1 MNFWH
6 SAPITMPDHRMRV
19 ILGADPLFQPATGI
33 GNYTHNLARNLLALQ
48 LVDELTLYAS
58 GAVIPSERLASLIDS
73 PIQSTPRQRS
83 RPTNVNA
90 GGLLST
96 LRGYLATQRWAL
108 DAYRSLMPLVD
119 RARLHSY
126 RGAVFH
132 SPNYLLPA
140 FAGPTV
146 VTIHDLSIQRY
157 PEYHPAERVRFLDAR
172 IKEAA
177 ATATHI
183 ITDSTCVRAE
193 ILEQFGID
201 EARVTAIPLAAGEQF
216 KPRSEEDCRAVLE
229 PLKIRFK
236 KFFFFASTIEPRKN
250 LLRICAAYRALREAG
265 ITDWPIIFVGG
276 AGWKS
281 DAEHQDIQSLVQ
293 RGWAQYL
300 GFVDAATLPIL
311 YSAAGALVFPSIY
324 EGFGLPALEAQQ
336 SGTRV
341 ITSRG
346 SAMAEFSSDHD
357 LLVDPLEVDSLIEGM
372 ASAVE
377 PESLG
382 DGSALQSNGSELSW
396 QNTARLTAD
405 VYEKVLGASP

>member
-1 MNFWH
+1 
-6 SAPITMPDHRMRV
+6 MRV
-19 ILGADPLFQPATGI
+19 VLGADPLFQPATGI
-33 GNYTHNLARNLLALQ
+33 GNYTRNLASNLLALQ
-48 LVDELTLYAS
+48 LVDELTLYAN
-58 GAVIPSERLASLIDS
+58 GAVLPGERLASLIDS
-73 PIQSTPRQRS
+73 SVESAPAQRPH
-83 RPTNVNA
+83 PTSVNT

-96 LRGYLATQRWAL
+96 LRGYLASQRWAL
-108 DAYRSLMPLVD
+108 RAYKTLMPLVD
-119 RARLHSY
+119 RARLRSH
-126 RGAVFH
+126 RDAVFH

-157 PEYHPAERVRFLDAR
+157 PQYHPAERVRFLDAR
-172 IKEAA
+172 IKDAA

-183 ITDSTCVRAE
+183 ITDSASVRAE
-193 ILEQFGID
+193 ILEHFGID
-201 EARVTAIPLAAGEQF
+201 EARVTAIPLAAGERF
-216 KPRSEEDCRAVLE
+216 KPRTEEDCCAVLE
-229 PLKIRFK
+229 ALKIRYK
-236 KFFFFASTIEPRKN
+236 RFFFFASTIEPRKN
-250 LLRICAAYRALREAG
+250 LLRICAAYRALRAAG
-265 ITDWPIIFVGG
+265 KTDWPIIFVGG

-281 DAEHQDIQSLVQ
+281 ETEHEEIQSLVQ

-346 SAMAEFSSDHD
+346 SAMAEFASEHD

-372 ASAVE
+372 ASAME
-377 PESLG
+377 LELAG
-382 DGSALQSNGSELSW
+382 DGLALDSHGSGLSW

-405 VYEKVLGASP
+405 VYQKALEASP

>member
-1 MNFWH
+1 
-6 SAPITMPDHRMRV
+6 MRAV
-19 ILGADPLFQPATGI
+19 LGADPLFQPATGI
-33 GNYTHNLARNLLALQ
+33 ANYTRNLASHLLALK

-58 GAVIPSERLASLIDS
+58 GALITGERLDSLIDS
-73 PIQSTPRQRS
+73 SHESAPGQRS
-83 RPTNVNA
+83 HPASASN
-90 GGLLST
+90 GGLLYT
-96 LRGYLATQRWAL
+96 LRNYLTSHRWAL
-108 DAYRSLMPLVD
+108 RAYQSLMPLVD
-119 RARLHSY
+119 RARLHPY
-126 RGAVFH
+126 RDAVFH

-157 PEYHPAERVRFLDAR
+157 PEYHPVERVRFLDAR

-229 PLKIRFK
+229 ALKIRFK

-250 LLRICAAYRALREAG
+250 LLRICAAYRALRETG
-265 ITDWPIIFVGG
+265 RTDWPIIFAGG

-341 ITSRG
+341 VTSRG
-346 SAMAEFSSDHD
+346 SAMAEFSSEHD

-377 PESLG
+377 SESLVY
-382 DGSALQSNGSELSW
+382 GSALQSSGSELSW

>member
-1 MNFWH
+1 
-6 SAPITMPDHRMRV
+6 MRV
-19 ILGADPLFQPATGI
+19 VLGADPLFQPATGI
-33 GNYTHNLARNLLALQ
+33 GNYTRNLASNLLDLQ
-48 LVDELTLYAS
+48 VVDELTLYAN
-58 GAVIPSERLASLIDS
+58 GAVLPGERLASLIDS
-73 PIQSTPRQRS
+73 PVESSPRQCS
-83 RPTNVNA
+83 HPTNVNT

-96 LRGYLATQRWAL
+96 LRGHMATQRWAL
-108 DAYRSLMPLVD
+108 NVYQSLMPLVD
-119 RARLHSY
+119 RARLYSY

-229 PLKIRFK
+229 ALKIRFK

-276 AGWKS
+276 VGWKS

-346 SAMAEFSSDHD
+346 SAMAEFSSEHD

-377 PESLG
+377 PEPLG
-382 DGSALQSNGSELSW
+382 DGSALQSSGSALSW

-405 VYEKVLGASP
+405 VYEKALGAIP

>member
-1 MNFWH
+1 
-6 SAPITMPDHRMRV
+6 MRV
-19 ILGADPLFQPATGI
+19 VLGADPLFQPATGI
-33 GNYTHNLARNLLALQ
+33 GNYTRNLASNLLDLQ
-48 LVDELTLYAS
+48 VVDELTLYAN
-58 GAVIPSERLASLIDS
+58 GAVLPGERLASLIDPPVES
-73 PIQSTPRQRS
+73 SPRQRS
-83 RPTNVNA
+83 HPTNVNT

-96 LRGYLATQRWAL
+96 VRGHMATQRWAL
-108 DAYRSLMPLVD
+108 NVYQSLMPLVD
-119 RARLHSY
+119 RARLYSY

-229 PLKIRFK
+229 ALKIRFK

-250 LLRICAAYRALREAG
+250 LLRICAAYRTLREAG

-276 AGWKS
+276 VGWKS

-346 SAMAEFSSDHD
+346 SAMAEFSSEHD

-382 DGSALQSNGSELSW
+382 DGSALQSSGPALSW
-396 QNTARLTAD
+396 QNTARLTTD